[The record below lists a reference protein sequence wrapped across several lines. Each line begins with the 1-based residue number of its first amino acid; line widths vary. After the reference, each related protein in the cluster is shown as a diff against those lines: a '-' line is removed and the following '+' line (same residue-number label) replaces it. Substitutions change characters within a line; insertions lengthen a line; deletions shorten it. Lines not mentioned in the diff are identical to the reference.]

1 MRGNG
6 GLGNAGLMLEL
17 KRFGCKE
24 IREGIGLHTRPANLA
39 TNFGF
44 GCRRLNLVPNI
55 SRGSSSSM
63 SERRRITVNT
73 VGDVHVVR
81 FNDRKIL
88 DTTYIGELGEELFS
102 LLEEPGSHKLLL
114 NFDGVE
120 FLSSGALNKLIFLD
134 RRVKEVSGSLRLTNL
149 RPELNEVFMITRLHE
164 LFQIFEDEV
173 EALADLNSDD

>member
-1 MRGNG
+1 
-6 GLGNAGLMLEL
+6 
-17 KRFGCKE
+17 
-24 IREGIGLHTRPANLA
+24 
-39 TNFGF
+39 
-44 GCRRLNLVPNI
+44 
-55 SRGSSSSM
+55 M

>member
-1 MRGNG
+1 
-6 GLGNAGLMLEL
+6 
-17 KRFGCKE
+17 
-24 IREGIGLHTRPANLA
+24 
-39 TNFGF
+39 
-44 GCRRLNLVPNI
+44 
-55 SRGSSSSM
+55 GSSNSM

-88 DTTYIGELGEELFS
+88 DATYIGELGDELFA
-102 LLEEPGSHKLLL
+102 LLEEPGSQKLLL

-164 LFQIFEDEV
+164 LFKIFEDEV
-173 EALADLNSDD
+173 EALADLNSDA